1 MRKMLLLIARLST
14 SLSFFSSLI
23 LVPWLLIIK
32 IALLRCC
39 CGLFVYSNEHLMAN
53 SKLVRCHT
61 HTHTYMQG
69 KSERKSRESIEKSE
83 RKRNS
88 DWAYLQ
94 RFSLPVLHFTLF
106 PNLIFITL
114 FPVHFQCLL
123 FIFFLPPFSLSL
135 FIHKLRGNSG
145 NSKVAFPRYLHR
157 KISSFYG
164 TSFVLIPVGIA
175 YNLRMLISSFRA

>member
-1 MRKMLLLIARLST
+1 VSHKLRKMLLLIARLST

-114 FPVHFQCLL
+114 FPVHFNVCCLFFSFLL
-123 FIFFLPPFSLSL
+123 FPCRFSFINYGEILEIVRLLSLAIFTGKSPPFMAHPLYLSL
-135 FIHKLRGNSG
+135 WELRIIC
-145 NSKVAFPRYLHR
+145 AC
-157 KISSFYG
+157 
-164 TSFVLIPVGIA
+164 
-175 YNLRMLISSFRA
+175 